1 MNWCFSS
8 CGIDCDSV
16 TIGLNQEFGFRSA
29 AYDDWKMARAR
40 ASAVIGGV
48 GSPVKVA

>member
-8 CGIDCDSV
+8 CGIDCGPV
-16 TIGLNQEFGFRSA
+16 TIGLNQEFCFRSA

-40 ASAVIGGV
+40 VSAVIEGV
-48 GSPVKVA
+48 DSPVEVA